1 MILLLGLPPRFA
13 FHEVFIENTALKD
26 RQNQLKQLLDKTEL
40 SISEMQWLLSY
51 LEDTNDA
58 GLKQIME
65 QQFASETGTIP
76 SQVSG
81 KLLKAVHERLELQQK
96 PVRHIISFKRIAI
109 AASLLGAVLIT
120 GLMFIKNRPPLVAEV
135 NQLHYKNDV
144 QPGGNKATLTLSDG
158 SIIDLDDAKNGTL
171 TQQGNTK
178 VIKLDDKL
186 LYDLSTKATQQVVY
200 NTISTPK
207 GGQYQLELPDGSR
220 VWLNASSSIHFP
232 TSFVAKER
240 RVEITGEAYFE
251 VAKDAHK
258 PFIVSVN
265 KSEVQVMGT
274 HFNVNA
280 YDDENDMKTTLLEG
294 AIQFVNGDYKS
305 ILQPGQQT
313 QLKKDGTVK
322 LVDDVDLDEVVAW
335 KNGLF
340 SFESAGIETIMRQ
353 LARWYDV
360 EIEYR
365 GRPDDLF
372 VAEIRRDIKLSDALK
387 ALELTGKVKFEIEG
401 KKIIVMHY

>member
-1 MILLLGLPPRFA
+1 
-13 FHEVFIENTALKD
+13 
-26 RQNQLKQLLDKTEL
+26 
-40 SISEMQWLLSY
+40 
-51 LEDTNDA
+51 
-58 GLKQIME
+58 
-65 QQFASETGTIP
+65 
-76 SQVSG
+76 
-81 KLLKAVHERLELQQK
+81 
-96 PVRHIISFKRIAI
+96 
-109 AASLLGAVLIT
+109 
-120 GLMFIKNRPPLVAEV
+120 
-135 NQLHYKNDV
+135 
-144 QPGGNKATLTLSDG
+144 
-158 SIIDLDDAKNGTL
+158 
-171 TQQGNTK
+171 
-178 VIKLDDKL
+178 
-186 LYDLSTKATQQVVY
+186 
-200 NTISTPK
+200 
-207 GGQYQLELPDGSR
+207 
-220 VWLNASSSIHFP
+220 
-232 TSFVAKER
+232 
-240 RVEITGEAYFE
+240 
-251 VAKDAHK
+251 
-258 PFIVSVN
+258 
-265 KSEVQVMGT
+265 MGT